1 MSGGEILWLSLHW
14 LHAVAAVGWVGS
26 TLFYATVIGPGA
38 KRQAAAGG
46 PANEAAQSVVA
57 EWREFLEIAA
67 FVLLI
72 TGVLIAVN
80 RLGQP
85 RIGALYAANL
95 GVKVALA
102 VLMGL
107 IALRRLA
114 AVKKGALSPAGLVAP
129 SWAMSGLGAVV
140 VLIAIILRTI
150 YEKSLVP

>member
-1 MSGGEILWLSLHW
+1 MSGGAILWLSLHW

-26 TLFYATVIGPGA
+26 ALFYATVIGPDA
-38 KRQAAAGG
+38 KRQIASGG
-46 PANEAAQSVVA
+46 RASESSQSVIA

-72 TGVLIAVN
+72 TGVLMAVN

-85 RIGALYAANL
+85 RIGAVYAAHL

-114 AVKKGALSPAGLVAP
+114 AVKKGALSPVGLVSS
-129 SWAMSGLGAVV
+129 SWVMSGLGAVV
-140 VLIAIILRTI
+140 VLIAIIMRTI
-150 YEKSLVP
+150 YEKTLVP